1 MPETMLEVRNLS
13 RYYNSFPAVDDI
25 SFAVHKHEIMG
36 FLGPNGAG
44 KTTAIRVILGILPPS
59 SGSVQ
64 FFWDGVPGPLDK
76 QRVGYLPEERGL
88 YDDARVLDSLV
99 YLAALKGV
107 SPAQARERAL
117 RWLETMDLGAYAHH
131 KLEKLSKGM
140 QQKVQFIATVL
151 HQPELVVLDEPFS
164 GLDPINQDLFKKL
177 ILELRNQGST
187 VLLSAHQMNM
197 VQELC
202 DRIFLINRGR
212 PVLYGTLEEIRD
224 QHPENTVE
232 IRYAEENGL
241 LDFLRSLEH
250 VRELQSD
257 GNSAQLKLNTA
268 VDPNSFLEQ
277 AGRLCTVK
285 SIKIEKPSLH
295 EIFIHA
301 VGGGNANEA
310 S

>member
-64 FFWDGVPGPLDK
+64 FFWDGAPGARAK
-76 QRVGYLPEERGL
+76 QRIGYLPEERGL

-187 VLLSAHQMNM
+187 VLLSAHQMN
-197 VQELC
+197 VVRVC
-202 DRIFLINRGR
+202 DRIFLINKGK
-212 PVLYGTLEEIRD
+212 PVLYGRWRKSGPA
-224 QHPENTVE
+224 PENIVE
-232 IRYAEENGL
+232 IRMPRKRL
-241 LDFLRSLEH
+241 LEYLRSLEH
-250 VRELQSD
+250 A
-257 GNSAQLKLNTA
+257 GAAATA
-268 VDPNSFLEQ
+268 TRRN
-277 AGRLCTVK
+277 
-285 SIKIEKPSLH
+285 
-295 EIFIHA
+295 
-301 VGGGNANEA
+301 
-310 S
+310 